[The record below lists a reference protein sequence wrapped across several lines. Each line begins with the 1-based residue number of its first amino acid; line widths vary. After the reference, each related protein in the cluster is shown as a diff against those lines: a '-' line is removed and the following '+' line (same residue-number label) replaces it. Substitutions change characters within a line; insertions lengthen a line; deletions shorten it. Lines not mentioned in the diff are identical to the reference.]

1 MVKNNNDLFGHY
13 VSDLSQ
19 IFQGRKRKELTENKI
34 FSTVPMADFHFVVR
48 FWTYSHA
55 C

>member
-19 IFQGRKRKELTENKI
+19 IFQGEKRKELTENKI
-34 FSTVPMADFHFVVR
+34 FSTVLLADFHFAVR
-48 FWTYSHA
+48 FWNSSHV